1 MELAT
6 LCGIKACAIV
16 FGPDGEIDSW
26 PENPADARAMIG
38 AYKDMY
44 SMTLKS
50 TEAITE
56 TETRR
61 DANSDG
67 EKKIANLERE
77 IADEERENWRKIMRL
92 MEAMNHA
99 LSDRIEFLKAV
110 DDQRRSKTGE
120 KKADS
125 VGKDINGF
133 TKYRSDEARI
143 VAIPLSFGEEKKKV
157 QSHVMNNIRKDL
169 APDLR
174 VVRLVPD
181 LQVDHQV
188 QAARM
193 DHLEVQREADRV
205 LAAQVDHLE
214 VQREWEV
221 DRVLAGHREAQ
232 VGQEDHQSNLA
243 AANNSIRRRSCND
256 TQKKK

>member
-1 MELAT
+1 MVNQLIKDEKARNLTYKKRMTSIKKKTTELAT

-44 SMTLKS
+44 SMTLES

-77 IADEERENWRKIMRL
+77 IADAERENRRKIRRL

-110 DDQRRSKTGE
+110 DDERRSKTGE

-125 VGKDINGF
+125 VGKDINGEELPIVVNSEILSG
-133 TKYRSDEARI
+133 YRS
-143 VAIPLSFGEEKKKV
+143 LFGSV
-157 QSHVMNNIRKDL
+157 
-169 APDLR
+169 
-174 VVRLVPD
+174 LVG
-181 LQVDHQV
+181 L
-188 QAARM
+188 
-193 DHLEVQREADRV
+193 L
-205 LAAQVDHLE
+205 LN
-214 VQREWEV
+214 
-221 DRVLAGHREAQ
+221 
-232 VGQEDHQSNLA
+232 VGGKSNLLD
-243 AANNSIRRRSCND
+243 S
-256 TQKKK
+256 